1 MFTHTTCGVLL
12 RRVMNA
18 EDDSMASLA
27 NLCEIECVLG
37 RPQGRKNA
45 GRFLYVNYEAAGHDL
60 RHYWHRGNAEG
71 ANTFAW
77 NELKSSD
84 KEYLLSR
91 PDV

>member
-1 MFTHTTCGVLL
+1 MFAHTTCGALL

-45 GRFLYVNYEAAGHDL
+45 GRFLYVNYEDCGKE
-60 RHYWHRGNAEG
+60 EG